1 MNMIKLSREN
11 ITDCFSKYKFL
22 RPIFFTTILNKKCVY
37 GDSEL
42 NKEMIKKNNRH
53 FLDYSHR
60 KLYEKSKKKILRLI
74 VIEKGTSRKHCHM
87 ILDVPE
93 HISET
98 NFHN

>member
-1 MNMIKLSREN
+1 
-11 ITDCFSKYKFL
+11 
-22 RPIFFTTILNKKCVY
+22 
-37 GDSEL
+37 
-42 NKEMIKKNNRH
+42 MIKKNNRH
-53 FLDYSHR
+53 FLYYAHR
-60 KLYEKSKKKILRLI
+60 KLYEKSKKKITRLI